1 MEKWRSWTDSKGI
14 VIIDPDE
21 ETLREYEKK
30 ATRTK
35 RTVRNYCNEL
45 KGKPTVTKEGK
56 EIKLYAN
63 IGEVKD
69 LGAVLQN
76 DAKRYRTFQ
85 K

>member
-1 MEKWRSWTDSKGI
+1 MAIVDGFKGI

-30 ATRTK
+30 QQDEKNRQ
-35 RTVRNYCNEL
+35 ELLQQL

-76 DAKRYRTFQ
+76 DAAGIGTFQ